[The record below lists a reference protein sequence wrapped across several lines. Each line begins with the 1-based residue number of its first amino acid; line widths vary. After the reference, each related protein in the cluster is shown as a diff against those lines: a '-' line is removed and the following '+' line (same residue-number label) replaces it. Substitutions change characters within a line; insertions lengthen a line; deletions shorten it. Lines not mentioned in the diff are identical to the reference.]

1 MCVLLKCALQFAF
14 QDSEKVYFVLQ
25 YIEGGELMYHVHSQG
40 RPLELAR
47 VVFYAAELVLA
58 LEYLHSRN
66 VIYRD
71 LSESGMCCVLLLLI
85 PPPFLFRQK

>member
-1 MCVLLKCALQFAF
+1 
-14 QDSEKVYFVLQ
+14 
-25 YIEGGELMYHVHSQG
+25 
-40 RPLELAR
+40 

-71 LSESGMCCVLLLLI
+71 LVGGAFFF
-85 PPPFLFRQK
+85 FLFLSFFFRNRKTF